1 MPYSHDFTPN
11 VRSAHCPSRQVLE
24 LIGDKW
30 TVLIIHTLTE
40 GTKRF
45 SQIQREVEGIS
56 QKVLTQVLRR
66 LEADGLLTRSVYPAV
81 PPVVEYTLTPLGYS
95 LTEPLAALCAWAE
108 MHLHEIYTARS
119 QTQETTAQSMGSRYT
134 EAEQAR

>member
-11 VRSAHCPSRQVLE
+11 VYSVHCPSREVLD
-24 LIGDKW
+24 LIADKW

-45 SQIQREVEGIS
+45 NQIQREVDGIS

-66 LEADGLLTRSVYPAV
+66 LESDGLVIRSVYPSV
-81 PPVVEYTLTPLGYS
+81 PPIVEYTLTPLGSS
-95 LTEPLAALCAWAE
+95 LTELLGALCRWAE
-108 MHLHEIYTARS
+108 NHLHEVDEAR
-119 QTQETTAQSMGSRYT
+119 AQFQGSR
-134 EAEQAR
+134 